1 MDKLL
6 ESLNTLGPDSLKGCC
21 TKFYENDLIALILG
35 ENFHP
40 GGEKLTLHLGELL
53 GLNKDST
60 VLDVACGAGISAVT
74 LAKYY
79 GCKVVGIDLS
89 EKNLEKAKARAE
101 RTGLTNRVTFKKS
114 DAEKIDFK
122 NKSFDAVTCE
132 CALCT
137 FPDIKTAVAE
147 MFRVLKT
154 EGKVGITD
162 IVIEREIPEEY
173 KNIISFVAC
182 IAGAQYTDGY
192 KKLLRDSGFRNI
204 QTEQHNYAITEIF
217 NKIKKVIKG
226 WELIEKLCNCDLEQ
240 SFGLTPTKANGYLK
254 KGFEE
259 LGKES
264 FGYGL
269 FIANK

>member
-1 MDKLL
+1 MDNLL
-6 ESLNTLGPDSLKGCC
+6 ESLNTQGSDSLKGCC
-21 TKFYENDLIALILG
+21 TKFYENDLIAFVLG

-53 GLNKDST
+53 DLNKDST

-74 LAKYY
+74 MAKYY
-79 GCKVVGIDLS
+79 GCNVVGIDLS

-101 RTGLTNRVTFKKS
+101 RTGLTEKVTFKKS
-114 DAEKIDFK
+114 DAEKIEFK

-137 FPDIKTAVAE
+137 FPDIKTAVSE

-154 EGKVGITD
+154 GGKVGITD

-182 IAGAQYTDGY
+182 IAGAQSTQGY
-192 KKLLRDSGFRNI
+192 KKLLREGGFRNV
-204 QTEQHNYAITEIF
+204 QTEQHNYAIAEIF

-226 WELIEKLCNCDLEQ
+226 WELVEKLCNCDLEK
-240 SFGLTPTKANGYLK
+240 SFGLTPTKANEYLK

-259 LGKES
+259 MEKGT

-269 FIANK
+269 FIGDR